1 MCSMILRASH
11 AETAHSRGRQVSL
24 TVLYLASLPSPL
36 RSPAPPLNG
45 FRRLGSRQARKRL
58 SRPRHWLQP
67 TAAPARYLAVTG
79 SFGCEGAA
87 ITAGEKNGDRQHDG
101 EDHPNDLGNPM
112 TSTEQRRFGDQ
123 EIAQSATPTRIVE
136 SSAPEDPAFERH
148 YRIGELAAKW
158 QLGRETVRLLVKDE
172 RGVIKIRLG
181 RKKANTSYSVPESV
195 AVRIHT
201 RLLNSR

>member
-1 MCSMILRASH
+1 MATDSMTVKI
-11 AETAHSRGRQVSL
+11 TPNGRGNQ
-24 TVLYLASLPSPL
+24 
-36 RSPAPPLNG
+36 
-45 FRRLGSRQARKRL
+45 
-58 SRPRHWLQP
+58 
-67 TAAPARYLAVTG
+67 
-79 SFGCEGAA
+79 
-87 ITAGEKNGDRQHDG
+87 
-101 EDHPNDLGNPM
+101 M
-112 TSTEQRRFGDQ
+112 TSTERRRFSDQ
-123 EIAQSATPTRIVE
+123 EIAQAASPTRITE

-181 RKKANTSYSVPESV
+181 RKKAHTIYSVPESV